1 MSLLAFTRAIPPRG
15 STGPAGVRLFRAGFD
30 GECRPR
36 RGRRALPAGHGRH
49 GGDLLRQG
57 EQCRRR
63 LRHWRDLDLRGH
75 KVRVLLWAEAE
86 ELTGDAATNYRILCK
101 TDVPIEI
108 FGSGVGRKKGT
119 GPICAKHPQGRSG
132 KLDLSPFPGSGLAE
146 LLEGAAWIVDS
157 LLGTGARGEPRPPL
171 DAVID
176 RAQRGGRAEAGRGF
190 AQRAGL
196 RHGAARPA
204 HHSRGGNLHVRH
216 CQGWFPGPGGCR
228 LRRSPAR
235 ARHRRPAQIDRRV
248 AAETRGE
255 QA

>member
-1 MSLLAFTRAIPPRG
+1 MSLLAFTREQSARVDQLAQQEFG
-15 STGPAGVRLFRAGFD
+15 FSRAGVD
-30 GECRPR
+30 GECRPG
-36 RGRRALPAGHGRH
+36 RGRRALRAGHRRA

-63 LRHWRDLDLRGH
+63 LRDCPASRPPRPPGP
-75 KVRVLLWAEAE
+75 RVALGRTGRM
-86 ELTGDAATNYRILCK
+86 TGDAATNYRILPKPTC
-101 TDVPIEI
+101 
-108 FGSGVGRKKGT
+108 
-119 GPICAKHPQGRSG
+119 RSRFSASAH
-132 KLDLSPFPGSGLAE
+132 DPARLAE
-146 LLEGAAWIVDS
+146 LLEGAAWIVDACWAPAPRRTATAA
-157 LLGTGARGEPRPPL
+157 GRG
-171 DAVID
+171 D
-176 RAQRGGRAEAGRGF
+176 RSAQRGGRAEAGDGF

-235 ARHRRPAQIDRRV
+235 ARHRRPAQIDRARCGGN
-248 AAETRGE
+248 AGE